1 VPEHG
6 AKRLMSG
13 HRDYVPELE
22 RARASRDASL
32 QALKDD
38 SMNRL
43 MKDLSVDRQDPEFR
57 QHDRW
62 EMEED
67 EEDEDDGGEATII
80 DRSEFLPVLSLMKL
94 C

>member
-1 VPEHG
+1 MAHHE
-6 AKRLMSG
+6 R
-13 HRDYVPELE
+13 REYVPELE

-38 SMNRL
+38 SMNRV
-43 MKDLSVDRQDPEFR
+43 MKDLTIDRQDPEFR
-57 QHDRW
+57 QRDRW

-80 DRSEFLPVLSLMKL
+80 DRSECASFLAMT
-94 C
+94 